1 MSFGATM
8 AQIMSLFL
16 IMIAGYIMN
25 KKGVIDDAANV
36 RYTRLILNISLP
48 AQIIK
53 AFVENQGIVSNG
65 TVLMVFAISIV
76 AYVIYAMIGVLFL
89 GVARVPKEQRGTYMF
104 MMMFGNVGYMGFP
117 VIQAIFGN
125 EAMIYAV
132 IFNVV
137 FNVLV
142 YSIGIAFINSNGN
155 GVKFE
160 LKKVLNVPFI
170 SALLSIV
177 LYFGRIRIP
186 DVVMSSLGTMGNMTT
201 PVAMLIL
208 GSTIANM
215 PIKELFDEW
224 RIYVFTVF
232 KLVVIP
238 AIVIGLIRF
247 VPINSELIIGSIIV
261 LSATPVATNT
271 TMLAIEYD
279 GDIKLSSKGIFFT
292 TILCMITIPIITM
305 MC

>member
-1 MSFGATM
+1 MSFGATV

-16 IMIAGYIMN
+16 IMVVGYIMN
-25 KKGVIDDAANV
+25 KCGVIDDAANV
-36 RYTRLILNISLP
+36 RFTKLILNISLP

-53 AFVENQGIVSNG
+53 AFVENKGIVSNRE
-65 TVLMVFAISIV
+65 VVMVFGIAFAAYVVYAIV
-76 AYVIYAMIGVLFL
+76 AALFVL
-89 GVARVPKEQRGTYMF
+89 VTRVPKKQIGTYMF
-104 MMMFGNVGYMGFP
+104 MIMFGNVAYMGFP
-117 VIQAIFGN
+117 VIQAILGD

-142 YSIGIAFINSNGN
+142 YSIGIALINSNKGEFH
-155 GVKFE
+155 FE
-160 LKKVLNVPFI
+160 LKKLINVPFL
-170 SALLSIV
+170 SALVSII
-177 LYFGRIRIP
+177 LYFANVKLP
-186 DVVMSSLGTMGNMTT
+186 DVVMDSLGFMGNITT

-224 RIYVFTVF
+224 RIYIFTIV
-232 KLVVIP
+232 KLAVLP
-238 AIVIGLIRF
+238 LLAIFLMRY
-247 VPINSELIIGSIIV
+247 VPVQSELITGCMII

-279 GDIKLSSKGIFFT
+279 GDIKLASKGIFFT
-292 TILCMITIPIITM
+292 TILCMISIPLITALY
-305 MC
+305 

>member
-1 MSFGATM
+1 MSFGATV

-16 IMIAGYIMN
+16 IMIVGYIMN
-25 KKGVIDDAANV
+25 KKGIIDDAANV

-53 AFVENQGIVSNG
+53 AFIENQGIVSNQV
-65 TVLMVFAISIV
+65 VLMVFGISIA
-76 AYVIYAMIGVLFL
+76 AYAIYGIVGAVFVFL
-89 GVARVPKEQRGTYMF
+89 TKVPKRQRGTYMF

-117 VIQAIFGN
+117 VIQAILGD

-142 YSIGIAFINSNGN
+142 YSMGIVLINSNESEAH
-155 GVKFE
+155 FE
-160 LKKVLNVPFI
+160 IKKLLNVPFI
-170 SALLSIV
+170 SALISIV
-177 LYFGRIRIP
+177 LYFTNIKLP
-186 DVVMSSLGTMGNMTT
+186 DMVMDSLDIMGNMTT

-215 PIKELFDEW
+215 PIRELFDEW
-224 RIYVFTVF
+224 RIYIFTIF
-232 KLVVIP
+232 KLAIIP
-238 AIVIGLIRF
+238 IIAILLMKL
-247 VPINSELIIGSIIV
+247 VPVESELITGCMII

-271 TMLAIEYD
+271 TMLAIEYG
-279 GDIKLSSKGIFFT
+279 GDIKLGSKGVFFT
-292 TILCMITIPIITM
+292 TILCMITIPLITAIY
-305 MC
+305 